1 MLDEK
6 LIENLKKYN
15 QEHLIKEYNDLADD
29 EKECFEKQLTN
40 LDFRLLD
47 KLDRFKNNERVVCKG
62 VVEPLQA
69 LQIKDIEES
78 RNEYRNIGLEAIKA
92 GKVGAV
98 LLAGGQ
104 GTRLGFDKP
113 KGMFNIGINK
123 QVFIFQRLIE
133 NLMDVV
139 KEAGVYIP
147 LMIMTSEKNN
157 DDTVN
162 FFEEQNYFGYD
173 KDYIM
178 FFVQNMAPSVDF
190 EGRLLLEGKGRLSLS
205 PNGNGG
211 WYSSLDSCGVLEKIK
226 SMGVEW
232 LNVFA
237 VDNVLQRIAD
247 PEFVGATIKSEC
259 VSGAKVVRKASP
271 DERVGVMCNEDGR
284 PSIVEYYELTDDM
297 RDAKDENGEPAYN
310 YGVILNYLLKVESLD
325 KIFNNE
331 MPIHIVEK
339 KIPYINSDGEYI
351 SPLEPNG
358 YKFEELILD
367 MIHMLDNCLPYEV
380 ERNREFAP
388 VKNKEGIDSIDTARE
403 LLIKNGIE
411 I

>member
-1 MLDEK
+1 MLNNKIIEK
-6 LIENLKKYN
+6 LNEYKQDHLLEEYDKLSDDKKIEYER
-15 QEHLIKEYNDLADD
+15 QLI
-29 EKECFEKQLTN
+29 N
-40 LDFRLLD
+40 LDFSLLD
-47 KLDRFKNNERVVCKG
+47 KLKMYKSNDVIEKKG
-62 VVEPLQA
+62 VIEPLKA
-69 LQIKDIEES
+69 LQISDIEA
-78 RNEYRNIGLEAIKA
+78 NEEKYINIGIDAIKS

-123 QVFIFQRLIE
+123 QVFIFQRLVE
-133 NLMDVV
+133 NLLDIVN
-139 KEAGVYIP
+139 EAGVFVP

-157 DDTVN
+157 DDTVR
-162 FFEEQNYFGYD
+162 FFEANEYFGYD
-173 KDYIM
+173 KDYVD

-190 EGRLLLEGKGRLSLS
+190 EGKLLLEDRGKLSLS

-211 WYSSLDSCGVLEKIK
+211 WYSSLVSSGVLEKIK
-226 SMGVEW
+226 EKGVEW

-247 PEFVGATIKSEC
+247 PKFVGATIDSGC
-259 VSGAKVVRKASP
+259 VSGAKVVKKASP

-284 PSIVEYYELTDDM
+284 PSIVEYYELTDSM
-297 RDAKDENGEPAYN
+297 RDAKDDNGEPAYN
-310 YGVILNYLLKVESLD
+310 YGVILNYIFKISSLD
-325 KIFNNE
+325 KIYNNE

-339 KIPYINSDGEYI
+339 KIPFVSANGEYVK
-351 SPLEPNG
+351 PDEPNG

-367 MIHMLDNCLPYEV
+367 MIHMMDDCLPYEV
-380 ERNREFAP
+380 DRTKEFAP
-388 VKNKEGIDSIDTARE
+388 VKNKEGVDSIDTARE
-403 LLIKNGIE
+403 LLVKNGIE

>member
-6 LIENLKKYN
+6 VIQQLTKYN
-15 QEHLIKEYNDLADD
+15 QIHIIDEYNRISDD
-29 EKECFEKQLTN
+29 KRNEFEKQIN
-40 LDFRLLD
+40 GIDFMLFE
-47 KLDRFKNNERVVCKG
+47 KLNVYKSNKATDIKG
-62 VVEPLQA
+62 EVQPLKA
-69 LQIKDIEES
+69 LQISEIESNKD
-78 RNEYRNIGLEAIKA
+78 EYRQLGIEAIRA

-113 KGMFNIGINK
+113 KGMFNIGVNK
-123 QVFIFQRLIE
+123 QVFIFQRLVE
-133 NLMDVV
+133 NLMEVV
-139 KEAGVYIP
+139 NEAGTYIP

-157 DDTVN
+157 NDTVE
-162 FFEEQNYFGYD
+162 FFEEHNYFGYD
-173 KDYIM
+173 KDYVM
-178 FFVQNMAPSVDF
+178 FFIQNMAPSVDF
-190 EGRLLLEGKGRLSLS
+190 DGKLLLEDEGRISLS

-211 WYSSLDSCGVLEKIK
+211 WYSSLASSGVLDKVK
-226 SMGVEW
+226 KMGVEW

-237 VDNVLQRIAD
+237 VDNVLQKIAD
-247 PEFVGATIKSEC
+247 PEFVGATIKSGC
-259 VSGAKVVRKASP
+259 VSGSKVVKKASP

-284 PSIVEYYELTDDM
+284 PSIVEYYELTDEM
-297 RDAKDENGEPAYN
+297 RDAKDEKGEPAYN
-310 YGVILNYLLKVESLD
+310 YGVILNYLLEIKSLD
-325 KIFNNE
+325 KIYDNE

-339 KIPYINSDGEYI
+339 KIPYINEQREFVNPS
-351 SPLEPNG
+351 EPNG

-380 ERNREFAP
+380 ERSKEFAP
-388 VKNKEGIDSIDTARE
+388 VKNKDGVDSIDTARE